1 MAGNELSED
10 QERFFVDTSR
20 EFLLSC
26 DASQVQLAPEKFAEI
41 CRKFTELMVAK
52 GRARIAIAPLRSAV
66 QRSRPS
72 PNALTPA
79 HPLLLQCCLLGKFYG
94 LAEDHLYPQGTMR
107 AQFKCLDVVDP
118 KTTGLVVKDF
128 FLYCYYGGMTLVGL
142 KRYSE
147 ALDFFLRAFAVPATQ
162 VSAIVVASYK
172 KYLLV
177 SLLLH
182 GQGETPPSL
191 YLSIYLS
198 LSVCGCVHRE
208 RLTSFFLFRF
218 DLLSV
223 CPIPEYTSQV
233 VQRSIGSWCSE
244 YLEVAKAFS
253 TYEVGKLEQALEK
266 HRSVLEADKNFGLA
280 KQLIPS
286 LSKRVIQRLTQ
297 TYLTLSLDDLAVKG
311 GVGDAQAVLLEMI
324 EKGEIH
330 AKISQKDKMVAFPED
345 GDARVRDLS
354 GGIDLAIDLGAEVGS
369 LDESLMTNRTF
380 LQHHVTS

>member
-52 GRARIAIAPLRSAV
+52 GRARVAIAPLRSAV
-66 QRSRPS
+66 QMSRPS

-182 GQGETPPSL
+182 GQGEKPPSL
-191 YLSIYLS
+191 YPSI
-198 LSVCGCVHRE
+198 SVCVGVCASRKTD
-208 RLTSFFLFRF
+208 LFFLNRF
-218 DLLSV
+218 VVLSV

-266 HRSVLEADKNFGLA
+266 HRSVLEADKNFGLG

-354 GGIDLAIDLGAEVGS
+354 SGIDLAIDLGAEVES

>member
-191 YLSIYLS
+191 SLSI
-198 LSVCGCVHRE
+198 SVCVWVCASRKTD
-208 RLTSFFLFRF
+208 LFFF
-218 DLLSV
+218 
-223 CPIPEYTSQV
+223 IP
-233 VQRSIGSWCSE
+233 
-244 YLEVAKAFS
+244 F
-253 TYEVGKLEQALEK
+253 
-266 HRSVLEADKNFGLA
+266 
-280 KQLIPS
+280 
-286 LSKRVIQRLTQ
+286 
-297 TYLTLSLDDLAVKG
+297 
-311 GVGDAQAVLLEMI
+311 
-324 EKGEIH
+324 
-330 AKISQKDKMVAFPED
+330 
-345 GDARVRDLS
+345 
-354 GGIDLAIDLGAEVGS
+354 
-369 LDESLMTNRTF
+369 
-380 LQHHVTS
+380 

>member
-182 GQGETPPSL
+182 GQGEKPPSL
-191 YLSIYLS
+191 YPSI
-198 LSVCGCVHRE
+198 SVCVGVCASRKTD
-208 RLTSFFLFRF
+208 LFFLNRF
-218 DLLSV
+218 VVLSV

-266 HRSVLEADKNFGLA
+266 HRSVLEADKNFGLG

-311 GVGDAQAVLLEMI
+311 GVVDAQAVLLEMI

-354 GGIDLAIDLGAEVGS
+354 GGIDLAIDLGAEVES

>member
-20 EFLLSC
+20 AFLLSC

-182 GQGETPPSL
+182 GQGETQPSL
-191 YLSIYLS
+191 SLSIYLC
-198 LSVCGCVHRE
+198 LCMGGCVHRE

-218 DLLSV
+218 DVLSV

-354 GGIDLAIDLGAEVGS
+354 GGIDLAIDLGAEVES

>member
-20 EFLLSC
+20 AFLLSC

-182 GQGETPPSL
+182 GQGETPPPL
-191 YLSIYLS
+191 YLSI
-198 LSVCGCVHRE
+198 SVCVWVCASRKTD
-208 RLTSFFLFRF
+208 LFFLNRF
-218 DLLSV
+218 VVLSV

-354 GGIDLAIDLGAEVGS
+354 GGIDLAIDLGAEVES

>member
-182 GQGETPPSL
+182 GQGEKPPSL
-191 YLSIYLS
+191 YPSI
-198 LSVCGCVHRE
+198 SVCVGVCASRKTD
-208 RLTSFFLFRF
+208 LFFLNRF
-218 DLLSV
+218 VVLSV

-266 HRSVLEADKNFGLA
+266 HRSVLEADKNFGLG

-354 GGIDLAIDLGAEVGS
+354 GGIDLAIDLGAEVES